1 MNMPRITLIT
11 AQLLI
16 LVGGFGYI
24 MSLAKTAL
32 IPAFLGAALGLFGML
47 ATKEKLRMHAM
58 HGAAF
63 IGLLTIGG
71 TIGSIPK
78 LFAWLGG
85 AELER
90 LFAVQMQAVT
100 FVIAIVY
107 MGFAINSFIQARRD
121 RKAAEG

>member
-16 LVGGFGYI
+16 LIGGFGYI
-24 MSLAKTAL
+24 MSSAKTAL
-32 IPAFLGAALGLFGML
+32 IPAFLGAALGIFGML

-58 HGAAF
+58 HGAAL

-78 LFAWLGG
+78 LVSWLGG

-100 FVIAIVY
+100 FVIGAIY
-107 MGFAINSFIQARRD
+107 MGFSINSFIQARRA